1 MNITSYNI
9 TDVSY
14 HYIGLQVLAGMPT
27 NVERNSQI
35 DEISRNVLKFVTNKA
50 LRLMLPQPSGTFKG
64 VGEKICQELVHF
76 QFARSKG
83 GKYEVTEA
91 GHSVLDLLASRNYI
105 PLRRLMAMAHLRTYD
120 NLRRIVQCHIEVE
133 KVWRPVVE
141 TALMS
146 ESGYIEKLL
155 EPTFGVDS
163 KIEAANILSEQDSL
177 NRSKI
182 QDALHDRIIKQ
193 VIPDQ
198 RIRVANFRAIC
209 DRLVSLRLLNQRRA
223 RMEGSD
229 FTVSYSPCATDSPVR
244 PWYVPLDVPLQG
256 GSLFR
261 LYFCEPDMTDLCHQ
275 DTLLC
280 GIEEAFCN
288 LSPEGAYY
296 DIPDLRDWVCQ
307 YLMIP
312 EAAFDDGLN
321 HLLDRQPQVLS
332 VGLQYDRI
340 TARRSPL
347 VRQRRD
353 AELHNLIR
361 RV

>member
-1 MNITSYNI
+1 MNVTSYNV

-14 HYIGLQVLAGMPT
+14 HYIGLQVLAGLPA
-27 NVERNSQI
+27 NAERNSQI
-35 DEISRNVLKFVTNKA
+35 NEISRNVLKFVTNKA

-76 QFARSKG
+76 HFARSSG

-91 GHSVLDLLASRNYI
+91 GHTVLSLLASRDYI
-105 PLRRLMAMAHLRTYD
+105 SLRRLMAKVHLQTYE
-120 NLRRIVQCHIEVE
+120 NLRRIVQCHTEVG
-133 KVWRPVVE
+133 KVWRPIV
-141 TALMS
+141 
-146 ESGYIEKLL
+146 ESGLISERGYIKKLL
-155 EPTFGVDS
+155 KPTLGAES
-163 KIEAANILSEQDSL
+163 EIEAANILLEQNGQS
-177 NRSKI
+177 RGKI

-193 VIPDQ
+193 LIPDQ

-209 DRLVSLRLLNQRRA
+209 DRLVSLRLLNQCRA
-223 RMEGSD
+223 RMEGCE
-229 FTVSYSPCATDSPVR
+229 FTVSYSPCATVKPVR

-261 LYFCEPDMTDLCHQ
+261 LYFCEPDMAVPCHQ
-275 DTLLC
+275 DTFLC
-280 GIEEAFCN
+280 AIDEAFCN
-288 LSPEGAYY
+288 LSPEAGYY

-312 EAAFDDGLN
+312 ESAFDDGLN
-321 HLLDRQPQVLS
+321 QLLDRQPQVLS

-340 TARRSPL
+340 TARRRPL